1 MGILSNLANLGVNAP
16 RIEAQEKPR
25 VLREF
30 GYSTLNT
37 IFAPIGR
44 SSAMSIPAAAA
55 CRNLIVNAVAQ
66 TPLELYRKSTGEELG
81 KPIWLDQPSVSQP
94 RIVTMS
100 LLVDS
105 LLWYGVGY
113 LEVTEQYADDGRPSR
128 FQFVDFGRVSYTTN
142 YNTTII
148 DKYYVD
154 GIERPMS
161 GLGSLV
167 TFQMTNE
174 GILNYGS
181 EVLQQ
186 ALAIE
191 RAASV
196 AASTPMASGVLK
208 NTGADLDPKEVQELL
223 AEWKSARNTR
233 STAYLTSTLEWQP
246 VNFSNKDQQMVESQS
261 NMATQ
266 VARLFGV
273 PAYYL
278 SADQNASMTYS
289 NLIDQN
295 KFFVQHTLQPFFSAI
310 EERFSMNDITANGN
324 IVKFD
329 LDSSILRPDPI
340 KRLEVTE
347 KMLTLGLIDLARA
360 QEMNDLTPNGNTNGI
375 TEIQ

>member
-1 MGILSNLANLGVNAP
+1 MGILQNIANLGVQP
-16 RIEAQEKPR
+16 PVIEAQEKPR

-30 GYSTLNT
+30 GFSAMNQ

-55 CRNLIVNAVAQ
+55 CRNLIVNSVAQ

-81 KPIWLDQPSVSQP
+81 KPLWLDQPSISQT
-94 RIVTMS
+94 RIVTLS

-128 FQFVDFGRVSYTTN
+128 FQFVDYNRVSFTTN
-142 YNTTII
+142 YNSTVI
-148 DKYYVD
+148 DTYYVD

-161 GLGSLV
+161 GLNSLV

-181 EVLQQ
+181 EILQQ

-196 AASTPMASGVLK
+196 AASTPMASGILK
-208 NTGADLDPKEVQELL
+208 NTGADLDPKEVQQLL
-223 AEWKSARNTR
+223 AEWKTARNTR
-233 STAYLTSTLEWQP
+233 STAYLTQTLEYQP
-246 VNFSNKDQQMVESQS
+246 VSYSNKDQQMVESQA

-295 KFFVQHTLQPFFSAI
+295 KFFVQHTLQPFYSAI
-310 EERFSMNDITANGN
+310 EERLSMNDITRAGN
-324 IVKFD
+324 VVKFD

-347 KMLTLGLIDLARA
+347 KMLTLGLITVEQA
-360 QEMNDLTPNGNTNGI
+360 QEMNDITPNGNLNGI